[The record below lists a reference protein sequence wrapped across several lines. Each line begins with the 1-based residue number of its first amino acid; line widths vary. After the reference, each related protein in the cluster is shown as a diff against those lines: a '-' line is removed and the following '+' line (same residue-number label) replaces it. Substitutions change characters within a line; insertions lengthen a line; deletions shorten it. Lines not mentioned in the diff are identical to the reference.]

1 MGRVESGAARTPGRI
16 ARKESDKNFVRV
28 AERVFLVIQAMGQCG
43 HSPVTLEE
51 VTRLTGLAKNTVH
64 RLLYTLQ
71 RIGYVDKQLETGR
84 YMLSQSFYE
93 LGKDTLPYQRLTL
106 LAKPFMNALML
117 RFGESIHIGVLEN
130 GLVTNIAVCESQNPY
145 RIAVVL
151 GDSNHAHCTAMGK
164 CLLAYLPEQ
173 ELQAIV
179 RTHGLPKKTSATIT
193 TRAVLFNE
201 LEKTRRERVATNV
214 GETIEGVICVGAP
227 IFNHAGEAVAAI
239 SLSGPAIRM
248 EAAMETVKKEMRSV
262 GLRLSTLLGYN
273 SSQSEDAI
281 QAASSF

>member
-1 MGRVESGAARTPGRI
+1 MGRIGSRAARTLGM
-16 ARKESDKNFVRV
+16 AAGKEGDKNFVRV
-28 AERVFLVIQAMGQCG
+28 AEKVFLVIEAFGRCG

-51 VTRLTGLAKNTVH
+51 VTQLTGLAKNTVH

-71 RIGYVDKQLETGR
+71 KIGYIDKHPETGK
-84 YMLSQSFYE
+84 YLLSLKFYE
-93 LGKDTLPYQRLTL
+93 LGKDTLPYQRLTV

-173 ELQAIV
+173 ELEAIV

-193 TRAVLFNE
+193 TRAVLLNE
-201 LEKTRRERVATNV
+201 LEKVRQEQVATNV

-227 IFNHAGEAVAAI
+227 IFNHDGKAVAAI

-248 EAAMETVKKEMRSV
+248 EPTMETVKKEMRSV
-262 GLRLSTLLGYN
+262 GRRLSTLLGYN
-273 SSQSEDAI
+273 PSESKHAI
-281 QAASSF
+281 QAAS